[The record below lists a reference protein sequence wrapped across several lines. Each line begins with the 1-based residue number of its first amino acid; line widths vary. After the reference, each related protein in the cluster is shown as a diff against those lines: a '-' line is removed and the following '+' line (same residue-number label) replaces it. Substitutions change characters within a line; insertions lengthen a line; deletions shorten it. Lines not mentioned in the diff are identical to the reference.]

1 MKDFNIKVSYDKEAK
16 KIEVSDG
23 TNWYGEKNVPNGTR
37 ATLTVDTFLLENGY
51 LDEDGL
57 CEDGIELEEGEE

>member
-23 TNWYGEKNVPNGTR
+23 TNWYGEKNVADGKR

-51 LDEDGL
+51 LDENAL
-57 CEDGIELEEGEE
+57 CEDRIELEEGEE